1 MTAQGQGTVNPVLDC
16 SHLDRVESAGATS
29 GELPRF
35 PKLPGG
41 WRLEEME
48 TEAGGRDG
56 KPGVDTGLCEEDWSW
71 TERDPKRGK
80 KKLKEI

>member
-1 MTAQGQGTVNPVLDC
+1 M
-16 SHLDRVESAGATS
+16 
-29 GELPRF
+29 
-35 PKLPGG
+35 
-41 WRLEEME
+41 EEME